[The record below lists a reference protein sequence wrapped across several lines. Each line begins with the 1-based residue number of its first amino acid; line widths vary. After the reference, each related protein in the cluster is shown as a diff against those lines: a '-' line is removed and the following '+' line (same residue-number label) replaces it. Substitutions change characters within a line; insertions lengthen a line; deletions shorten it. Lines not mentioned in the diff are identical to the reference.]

1 MSCTSRLQ
9 KQLRRGVT
17 TVQMCVM
24 LALIALVVIAGVS
37 LLGTRTNNKLNETA
51 TDMANPKSLTGR
63 FGS

>member
-1 MSCTSRLQ
+1 MLCTSRLQ
-9 KQLRRGVT
+9 KQRRRGVT